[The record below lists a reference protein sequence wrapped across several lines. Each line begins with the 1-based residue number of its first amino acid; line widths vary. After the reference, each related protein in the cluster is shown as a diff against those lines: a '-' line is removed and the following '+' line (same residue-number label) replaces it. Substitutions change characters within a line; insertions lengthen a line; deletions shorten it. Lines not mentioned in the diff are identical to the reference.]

1 MKTAESWLTITEV
14 MNLICGTLSDPTC
27 GADTKMGYLMS
38 GAFATALLSVLLLY
52 SGIITL
58 EASIQEDTSSNEV
71 LTFICTHVLCE

>member
-1 MKTAESWLTITEV
+1 MIEV
-14 MNLICGTLSDPTC
+14 INIICGTFSDLTC

-38 GAFATALLSVLLLY
+38 GAFATAVLSVLLIY

-71 LTFICTHVLCE
+71 NT